1 MARSAGQE
9 GPPVVPEPPP
19 PLEQAV
25 AKQRKRP
32 AGTAGRGKDRIVGY
46 ASPIMATKST
56 ADPEEPALS
65 PSPARATTRVLE
77 KAAALG
83 FDVVG
88 VARADEPLGVEHERY
103 RAFVEEGRHGVMG
116 YLAENVEARR
126 RLDTADI
133 LEGARSV
140 VCVGRRYARPR
151 LAEEGDPPLARAV
164 ARYARGQDY
173 HVFLRKKLRRLAAF
187 VRRLAP
193 GARARVL
200 SDVEPILERAWAARA
215 GLGFVGK
222 NGLLIT
228 PGQGSYQLLG
238 EVVTTLELLPGEPM
252 TERCGACT
260 RCLEA
265 CPTAAFAAPF
275 VLDPRRCISY
285 WTIEQPEAPPEALR
299 DAIGEHL
306 FGCDDCQE
314 VCPFNRTAPPP
325 AATTA
330 PFAPLPRW
338 AELGLGDLAGVREE
352 EWEAVASGTPLR
364 RAGRGGLARNAALLA
379 HRRLRR
385 GEGGDDERRALARAA
400 EHDDPAVREIARW
413 ARERA

>member
-1 MARSAGQE
+1 MEA
-9 GPPVVPEPPP
+9 
-19 PLEQAV
+19 
-25 AKQRKRP
+25 
-32 AGTAGRGKDRIVGY
+32 
-46 ASPIMATKST
+46 KST
-56 ADPEEPALS
+56 ATA
-65 PSPARATTRVLE
+65 RVLE

-83 FDVVG
+83 FDVAG
-88 VARADEPLGVEHERY
+88 VARADEPLGVDHERY
-103 RAFVEEGRHGVMG
+103 RAFVEAGRHGAMG

-151 LAEEGDPPLARAV
+151 QTEERDPELARGV

-187 VRRLAP
+187 VRALGP
-193 GARARVL
+193 GVRARVL

-252 TERCGACT
+252 TERCGSCT

-265 CPTAAFAAPF
+265 CPTGAFVAPF
-275 VLDPRRCISY
+275 VLDPRRCVSY

-299 DAIGEHL
+299 EAIGEHL

-314 VCPFNRTAPPP
+314 ACPFNRASPP
-325 AATTA
+325 AEARTA

-338 AELGLGDLAGVREE
+338 GELGLANLASVPEE
-352 EWEAVASGTPLR
+352 GWEEVASGTPLR
-364 RAGRGGLARNAALLA
+364 RAGRGGLARNAALVA
-379 HRRLRR
+379 ANRVRR
-385 GEGGDDERRALARAA
+385 GEGGDEDRRALALAA